1 VSSRSRIAGYGASAN
16 FASVILR
23 IVGAVAML
31 VFALVAYTPAANLL
45 NRVFS
50 PPARLDSAAA
60 IVVLAGGG
68 LHADGTLSDV
78 SMRRALY
85 GIALYRRGL
94 APLLVFSGP
103 PGDRGPSEGAVR
115 GALARE
121 MGVPGSAIIVEP
133 SARTT
138 REEAERI
145 SALLLA
151 RGLRRALLVVDAQ
164 GAYRAGRL
172 FERKGV
178 EPLLA
183 PAEDVSSLDA
193 SPEGRLGLARR
204 LAIEI
209 VAVAYY
215 RVAGYL

>member
-1 VSSRSRIAGYGASAN
+1 MISGASLVLR
-16 FASVILR
+16 VI
-23 IVGAVAML
+23 GALAMSAF
-31 VFALVAYTPAANLL
+31 VLVAYTPAANLL
-45 NRVFS
+45 NRVVS
-50 PPARLDSAAA
+50 PPARLESAAA

-68 LHADGTLSDV
+68 LRPDGTLSDV

-94 APLLVFSGP
+94 APVLVFSGP
-103 PGDRGPSEGAVR
+103 AAHHGLSEGAVR

-121 MGVPGSAIIVEP
+121 VGVPGSAIVVET

-145 SALLLA
+145 SALLLP
-151 RGLRRALLVVDAQ
+151 RGLRRVLLVVDAQ
-164 GAYRAGRL
+164 GAYRAARL
-172 FERKGV
+172 FERKGI

-183 PAEDVSSLDA
+183 PAEDVSSLDG
-193 SPEGRLGLARR
+193 SPEGRLDLARR
-204 LAIEI
+204 LAIERAAI
-209 VAVAYY
+209 VYY